1 MRWDKWQRGFSW
13 EIQHWWRPFPFVTL
27 DNSFLTV
34 STFPSPIFLS
44 SLCNTHTLEH
54 SEIIHWVHSYNFYL
68 LKPYIFVIIVQYAYS
83 RTFCI
88 YKLSLLFTTF
98 KLLKPYIFI
107 TIVKYAC
114 SRTFSPLQAMKYV
127 LVFHHNYAIP
137 GRIKRPPFRSRFSL
151 GFTGRTTTT
160 LLTRFLYIF
169 ILEIQGASRPS
180 F

>member
-1 MRWDKWQRGFSW
+1 MTERILMRYSASMETISFCYSGQF
-13 EIQHWWRPFPFVTL
+13 IL
-27 DNSFLTV
+27 NSFYLHK
-34 STFPSPIFLS
+34 PYILS
-44 SLCNTHTLEH
+44 SLCNMHTLEH
-54 SEIIHWVHSYNFYL
+54 SETIDWVHFYNFYL

-98 KLLKPYIFI
+98 KLHMPNIFI
-107 TIVKYAC
+107 TIVKYVC

-127 LVFHHNYAIP
+127 LVFCHHYAIP

-160 LLTRFLYIF
+160 LLNQVSLYIF
-169 ILEIQGASRPS
+169 IFP
-180 F
+180 